1 MVTKVQIRSQFD
13 LLNELTLR
21 LNEELKEYGFAKAEY
36 YQLPEISSVDE
47 NIIPESIA
55 VSKITLAFALGSYG
69 TSKAGDAGSWYSS
82 VRRYAGRWT
91 LSASP
96 S

>member
-21 LNEELKEYGFAKAEY
+21 LIEELKEYGFAKAEY
-36 YQLPEISSVDE
+36 YQLPEISSIDE

-55 VSKITLAFALGSYG
+55 VSKITGELAQ
-69 TSKAGDAGSWYSS
+69 KAILNSFSDMYKKPGLSSRVFRHRDDAS
-82 VRRYAGRWT
+82 
-91 LSASP
+91 
-96 S
+96 